1 MKKIIGLL
9 TLIISFQLVNAQN
22 DKYVKAMEGRL
33 AAIDT
38 THSTAGLQSLSDAFS
53 RIGDA
58 EKTQWLPYYYAALC
72 LTNAGW
78 SDPSVD
84 KDANAAKI
92 KMLCDKAATINDNA
106 EIYAIRNMA
115 ATQQMLVDPQN
126 RWNTNGAEAEA
137 SMKKGLELEPE
148 NPRLLF
154 LQAASVFGTPEQFG
168 GGKEKAKPLLEKAI
182 AAFNAEKP
190 QKLSPTWGKQQAE
203 QMLQQTK

>member
-1 MKKIIGLL
+1 MKQLFFLL
-9 TLIISFQLVNAQN
+9 TFFVATQVTAQ
-22 DKYVKAMEGRL
+22 DEKYTKAMESRL
-33 AAIDT
+33 AAMDT
-38 THSTAGLQSLSDAFS
+38 TGSTPGLQALSDAFA

-72 LTNAGW
+72 LANAGW
-78 SDPSVD
+78 ADPSLD

-92 KMLCDKAATINDNA
+92 TALCDKAAAINDHA

-115 ATQQMLVDPQN
+115 ATQQMLVDPQT
-126 RWNTNGAEAEA
+126 RWSTNGADAEA
-137 SMKKGLELEPE
+137 YMKKGLALEAG

-168 GGKEKAKPLLEKAI
+168 GGKAAAKPLLEKAM

-190 QKLSPTWGKQQAE
+190 QKLHPSWGKQQTA
-203 QMLQQTK
+203 QMLEQAN